1 LAGERHWQLQSSIR
15 EEIRERERERERDRE
30 RVAASLRRVP
40 TGIDRNYVPYDTIEE
55 NLLALD
61 FHH

>member
-1 LAGERHWQLQSSIR
+1 MCRRLHFGRGEALAIAVVKKRR
-15 EEIRERERERERDRE
+15 EKRERE